1 MARGISI
8 AEGTALRGEKYDGP
22 AVFGEG
28 AGEGPLSEM
37 EVEGDPT
44 PPCSEVLPHRK
55 NEVSLE
61 PGDLGLLVSS
71 LRSDIDGER
80 LRKGTS
86 GRFRF
91 AGIVGDEEAAI
102 ADAVRRCGGLSWLGW
117 VLFTEDS
124 LHTLAWLGFGLKGE
138 DG

>member
-8 AEGTALRGEKYDGP
+8 AEGTILRGEKYDDGP
-22 AVFGEG
+22 VVFGEG
-28 AGEGPLSEM
+28 VGEGPLSET

-61 PGDLGLLVSS
+61 PGDLGLLESS

-91 AGIVGDEEAAI
+91 AGIVGDEEAI
-102 ADAVRRCGGLSWLGW
+102 ADAVRRCGGLSCL
-117 VLFTEDS
+117 
-124 LHTLAWLGFGLKGE
+124 
-138 DG
+138 

>member
-8 AEGTALRGEKYDGP
+8 AEGIALSGEKYDNGP
-22 AVFGEG
+22 VVFGES
-28 AGEGPLSEM
+28 AGEGPLSET

-44 PPCSEVLPHRK
+44 PPPCSEVLPHRK

-61 PGDLGLLVSS
+61 LGDLGLLVSS

-91 AGIVGDEEAAI
+91 AGVVGDEAAI
-102 ADAVRRCGGLSWLGW
+102 VDAVRRCGELICL
-117 VLFTEDS
+117 
-124 LHTLAWLGFGLKGE
+124 
-138 DG
+138 

>member
-8 AEGTALRGEKYDGP
+8 AEGIALRGEKYDNGP
-22 AVFGEG
+22 EVFGEG
-28 AGEGPLSEM
+28 AGEGPLSET

-61 PGDLGLLVSS
+61 LGDLGLLVSS

-80 LRKGTS
+80 LRKGIS
-86 GRFRF
+86 GRFKF
-91 AGIVGDEEAAI
+91 VGDEEAAI
-102 ADAVRRCGGLSWLGW
+102 VDAVRRCGELSCL
-117 VLFTEDS
+117 
-124 LHTLAWLGFGLKGE
+124 
-138 DG
+138 